1 MPIIKAVLSSVLTTA
16 WIEHPGLA
24 IQLTT
29 RFASLKLASD
39 VRSLLLRFPE
49 RALGEPDALQ
59 ILIGASLPTDVSFQ
73 LKVNHYPTKLRT
85 RLTPLVSA
93 LLGRCQSSHCRNVLP
108 AGIPQ

>member
-1 MPIIKAVLSSVLTTA
+1 MPSIKAILSSILTTA
-16 WIEHPGLA
+16 WVENPGLA
-24 IQLTT
+24 VQLTT
-29 RFASLKLASD
+29 RFASLKLAND
-39 VRSLLLRFPE
+39 VRSLLLKYPE

-73 LKVNHYPTKLRT
+73 LKVDHYLTKLQT

-93 LLGRCQSSHCRNVLP
+93 LLGRCQSNHSRNVLP